1 MAYNI
6 IVSPRTLQEI
16 EAAVDYYALHSV
28 DAPKNFIDNLMKA
41 YNKLEE
47 NPYKRLRYKNIRA
60 IRLEKFPYLLYFVLN
75 KKESTVLVL
84 SCFHDKQNPL
94 KRPNH

>member
-28 DAPKNFIDNLMKA
+28 DAPKNFINNLLIA
-41 YNKLEE
+41 YNTLETT
-47 NPYKRLRYKNIRA
+47 PYKRLRYKNIRA
-60 IRLEKFPYLLYFVLN
+60 IRLKKISLLPIFCN
-75 KKESTVLVL
+75 K
-84 SCFHDKQNPL
+84 
-94 KRPNH
+94 

>member
-16 EAAVDYYALHSV
+16 EAAVDYYYALHSV

-41 YNKLEE
+41 YTN
-47 NPYKRLRYKNIRA
+47 
-60 IRLEKFPYLLYFVLN
+60 
-75 KKESTVLVL
+75 
-84 SCFHDKQNPL
+84 
-94 KRPNH
+94 